1 VAHQNWLPEGAR
13 LRILIA
19 HSFYRQPGGEDRYV
33 SDQARFLSEAGHAVH
48 VLRRENTDLEPSGRA
63 ALRMAYS
70 RSLVNEVRDEL
81 RIFRPDLVHLHNP
94 YPSFGPAVHLA
105 ADRESVPLVQSVHN
119 LRLRCPNGVM
129 FTEGA
134 VCHRCEAGLYFNAAL
149 HRCFPTRRQGAV
161 YGANLWTHRFILKLD
176 RKISLFVA
184 PSRFF
189 ARRLLQWGIPESRV
203 RHVPYMTQIPPQPPA
218 FPSDGQ
224 GFFLGRLS
232 PEKGLDI
239 LLHALH
245 AAGDPPFTIAGDGHL
260 GDDLQLLASRLD
272 LRQTRFVGRVDYE
285 GVQRLL
291 AESTFLVVPSVWEE
305 NSPLSVAEALA
316 HGRPIV
322 VSRMGGLTELAA
334 DGRGYD
340 CETGDVSAFAEHIR
354 QLTADPRLCREMGS
368 KARRFAQEE
377 LSESTHLRRLEA
389 LYSTLIQGKSR

>member
-1 VAHQNWLPEGAR
+1 M
-13 LRILIA
+13 RILIA

-33 SDQARFLSEAGHAVH
+33 SDQARVLSEAGHAVRL
-48 VLRRENTDLEPSGRA
+48 LRRENADLKPSGRA
-63 ALRMAYS
+63 AVRMAYS

-81 RIFRPDLVHLHNP
+81 RTFRPDIVHLHNP

-105 ADRESVPLVQSVHN
+105 ADKESIPLVQSVHN

-134 VCHRCEAGLYFNAAL
+134 VCHRCEGGLYFNAAL

-161 YGANLWTHRFILKLD
+161 YGVDLWTHRFILRLD
-176 RKISLFVA
+176 RKTSLFIA

-189 ARRLLQWGIPESRV
+189 AQRLLQWRIPESRV
-203 RHVPYMTQIPPQPPA
+203 CHVPYMTQIPPEPPA
-218 FPSDGQ
+218 FPSDGH

-232 PEKGLDI
+232 PEKGVDT
-239 LLHALH
+239 LLHALR

-260 GDDLQLLASRLD
+260 RDDLALLARQLD
-272 LRQTRFVGRVDYE
+272 LRQARFVGRVDYE

-291 AESTFLVVPSVWEE
+291 ADSSFLVVPSVWEE
-305 NSPLSVAEALA
+305 NAPLSVAEALA

-334 DGRGYD
+334 DGSGYD
-340 CETGDVSAFAEHIR
+340 CEAGDVPAFAEHIR
-354 QLTADPRLCREMGS
+354 QLTANPQLCRERGAR
-368 KARRFAQEE
+368 ARRFAQEE
-377 LSESTHLRRLEA
+377 LSESTHRRRLEA
-389 LYSTLIQGKSR
+389 LYSTLIRERSG